1 MKDTDPRYNE
11 IQGVL
16 DKLSAIDTAK
26 HGCIIP
32 PEEQYV
38 FLKSLLKLIV
48 DVQVYEKRLETLEKK
63 IV

>member
-38 FLKSLLKLIV
+38 F
-48 DVQVYEKRLETLEKK
+48 
-63 IV
+63 